1 MWQIRNTAEA
11 LEQAP
16 EEIVWN
22 ESIIR
27 QLVDTV
33 KVISK
38 DKLEIHLC
46 GGTVIEQNMVE

>member
-1 MWQIRNTAEA
+1 MWQIRNTVEA

-16 EEIVWN
+16 EKITEWN
-22 ESIIR
+22 ESTIR

-38 DKLEIHLC
+38 DKLEIHLHS
-46 GGTVIEQNMVE
+46 GTVIEQDMI